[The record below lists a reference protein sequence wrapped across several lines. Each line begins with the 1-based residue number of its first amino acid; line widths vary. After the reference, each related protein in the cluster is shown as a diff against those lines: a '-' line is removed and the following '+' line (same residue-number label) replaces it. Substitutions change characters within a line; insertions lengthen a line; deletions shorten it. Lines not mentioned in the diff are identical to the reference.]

1 MTASKDIYYGYNK
14 NPQPFANTLRKDM
27 TKAEA
32 CLWKYALRA
41 SVLKGYS
48 FRRQRPVLNYI
59 ADFMCKELSLIVEVD
74 GITHTWE
81 EVIQKD
87 RVRQTALE
95 KAGFTVLRFTDSD
108 VLKSKSSVVET
119 LEDWID
125 VFERRNEVP
134 ESKRQP
140 RKSRRNAPPPTLPPA
155 GDIAQEKK

>member
-1 MTASKDIYYGYNK
+1 MTASKDNYYGYNK
-14 NPQPFANTLRKDM
+14 NLQPFANKLRKDM

-41 SVLKGYS
+41 SMLKGYS

-59 ADFMCKELSLIVEVD
+59 ADFMCKELSLIIEVD

-95 KAGFTVLRFTDSD
+95 KAGFTVLRFTDD
-108 VLKSKSSVVET
+108 EVLKSMSSVVET

-125 VFERRNEVP
+125 EFEKRNGA
-134 ESKRQP
+134 ESKRKP
-140 RKSRRNAPPPTLPPA
+140 RKSRRNAPPPTPPPA
-155 GDIAQEKK
+155 GDIAQERA